1 MNLNFHREVLPN
13 GLRVLTLPMKETK
26 AVTILF
32 LVGAGSRYETQEQ
45 NGVAHFL
52 EHMFFKG
59 TKHRPST
66 LEISK
71 QLDALGADYNA
82 YTGEDLTGFYVR
94 VAADD
99 FRQAFDI
106 ISDMLL
112 FPLFKPEE
120 IEREKG
126 VIVEEINMYED
137 TPMRTVHDQ
146 AKRFMFG
153 DTPLGRNIAGT
164 KERVTSFQKADFL
177 AFRKAFYQP
186 NNMIVA
192 IAGAGDPT
200 SWKSELATRFG
211 SLPGSADPAFEPAKF
226 QTSKARVKLIKKKT
240 DQAHLVLAFPG
251 FKRTDPRRPILI
263 TLMNILGGTMS
274 SRLFI
279 EVRERRGLAYYV
291 RGGQWFFR
299 DCGAFVASAGV
310 KVPEAAQAIQV
321 IREEFMK
328 LAAAPVLAEELERA
342 KKNFRGSMYLG
353 MEDSMNLAEFLANQE
368 LYEDAI
374 KQPEE
379 IVQRIEQVTAREIHT
394 LAKEFFDPRQAYLT
408 LIGPYTSPQPFEQAL
423 LG

>member
-1 MNLNFHREVLPN
+1 
-13 GLRVLTLPMKETK
+13 MKETK

-32 LVGAGSRYETQEQ
+32 LVGAGSRYETESQ

-112 FPLFKPEE
+112 FPLFNPEE

-164 KERVTSFQKADFL
+164 KEMVTSFTKDDFL
-177 AFRKAFYQP
+177 TFRKAYYQP

-192 IAGAGDPT
+192 IAGAGDPAI
-200 SWKSELATRFG
+200 WRSELETRFG
-211 SLPGSADPAFEPAKF
+211 TLAGTADLDYPPAQF
-226 QTSKARVKLIKKKT
+226 QAVQSRVKLIKKKT

-251 FKRTDPRRPILI
+251 FQRTDPRRPTLI

-291 RGGQWFFR
+291 RGSQWFFR

-310 KVPEAAQAIQV
+310 KVAKALEAIEV

-328 LAAAPVLAEELERA
+328 IAATPVLAEELDRA

-368 LYEDAI
+368 LYEDTI
-374 KQPEE
+374 RQPEE
-379 IVQRIEQVTAREIHT
+379 IVRKIEAVSAEEIHI
-394 LAKEFFDPRQAYLT
+394 LAKEFFDPQRAYLT
-408 LIGPYTSPQPFEQAL
+408 LIGPYQSAKPFERAF